1 VTGHCYFLGGHF
13 LFTGEALFKWI
24 RGRQFM
30 SRSNNQRRKLKR
42 VLAVGWISFLILAAI
57 FFVFFFKNL
66 QGKDGKIAISFT
78 SPKYIYEVNS
88 NLDINSLVVSYL
100 SALVACDQNT
110 LQSIVTDPSQFD
122 DMTKWKERAN
132 RISGYQNVDCYTV
145 PGLTEDTT
153 IVYACSTLTIPGIT
167 STPKD
172 MMCFYVEEQDGTYRI
187 VNSELSDEV
196 TAYMESI
203 DANEDIQELYQAV
216 NEDIQ
221 RCLSEDQAFYDFYQ
235 DQIP

>member
-1 VTGHCYFLGGHF
+1 
-13 LFTGEALFKWI
+13 
-24 RGRQFM
+24 
-30 SRSNNQRRKLKR
+30 
-42 VLAVGWISFLILAAI
+42 
-57 FFVFFFKNL
+57 
-66 QGKDGKIAISFT
+66 
-78 SPKYIYEVNS
+78 
-88 NLDINSLVVSYL
+88 
-100 SALVACDQNT
+100 
-110 LQSIVTDPSQFD
+110 
-122 DMTKWKERAN
+122 
-132 RISGYQNVDCYTV
+132 
-145 PGLTEDTT
+145 
-153 IVYACSTLTIPGIT
+153 
-167 STPKD
+167 